1 MTAAGTPLPRP
12 YRQKRTAA
20 ALISARVGASGAPFS
35 AMVEIA
41 DRCNEACVHCYQ
53 VQGQKGELGTA
64 EWEQIFRELAEL
76 GVMFL
81 TISGG
86 EPTLRKDFLHLV
98 AYARRLRFAVKIFS
112 NGLLITPALARE
124 LGELAVQEVQLS
136 LYSHEPALHD
146 AITRVPGSFERLVAA
161 VRALRAENV
170 KVVLKSPLMLANAP
184 GFAAYV
190 DFVVALGA
198 DYSLDPKLN
207 PRENGDMAPTELSV
221 GKQAYLAVRRD
232 ARFAATR
239 PPRERPLDSPPCGA
253 CTGNV
258 HIEPNGELRPCTQWS
273 LPTGQAQAGLREA
286 WYENAVA
293 RRVRELTWNDLQACK
308 RCDLRP
314 YCQRCFAEA
323 EHHTGDALAPYARA
337 CRSARWKYEAELGVE
352 PELDSES
359 GSCSAAPLGPFR
371 QVGEHRFVVE
381 ARADVEPAAAP
392 VPTSAGRAAPGSV
405 PGAQRVWLGAAAPS
419 ALVPL
424 RRRADGP
431 AVGPRGASAPARVDS
446 LGAGASSRVDSAT
459 FIGLSAAPSVREG

>member
-1 MTAAGTPLPRP
+1 MTAESAPLPRP

-53 VQGQKGELGTA
+53 VQGQKGELDT
-64 EWEQIFRELAEL
+64 EQWEKIFHELAEL

-112 NGLLITPALARE
+112 NGLLLTPELARQ

-146 AITRVPGSFERLVAA
+146 SITRVPGSFERLVAA
-161 VRALRAENV
+161 VRALRGAEV
-170 KVVLKSPLMLANAP
+170 KVVLKSPLMLLNAP
-184 GFAAYV
+184 GFSAYV
-190 DFVVALGA
+190 DFVSALGA

-232 ARFAATR
+232 PRFAATR
-239 PPRERPLDSPPCGA
+239 PARERPLDGPPCGA

-258 HIEPNGELRPCTQWS
+258 HVEPNGELRPCTQWS
-273 LPTGQAQAGLREA
+273 LPTGNAQAGLREA

-293 RRVRELTWNDLQACK
+293 RRVRELTWNDLWACK

-337 CRSARWKYEAELGVE
+337 CRSARWKYEAELGVA
-352 PELDSES
+352 PELEAES
-359 GSCSAAPLGPFR
+359 GCPAAPLGPFR
-371 QVGEHRFVVE
+371 SLGEHRFLVE
-381 ARADVEPAAAP
+381 PRADVEPPATPEHTGPTPAAP
-392 VPTSAGRAAPGSV
+392 V
-405 PGAQRVWLGAAAPS
+405 GASGPARVWLGAALRPAA

-424 RRRADGP
+424 RRRAGGP
-431 AVGPRGASAPARVDS
+431 ALGAPSAGAPA
-446 LGAGASSRVDSAT
+446 SSDAAAFTALSAT
-459 FIGLSAAPSVREG
+459 PSVPEG